1 VTPFD
6 IATRLQWQPQGARLI
21 MGLANV
27 QGHLDLL
34 ADAGRVVAA
43 ETNGAVTYRV
53 GRRI

>member
-1 VTPFD
+1 
-6 IATRLQWQPQGARLI
+6 

-34 ADAGRVVAA
+34 ADAGRVAA
-43 ETNGAVTYRV
+43 SETDGVVTYRL